1 MCTIPRIDA
10 IILLTVRQTAQVL
23 LTEILVQLLEKIM
36 LQQIASILGIEN
48 AENNSS
54 ALSYLNRVAS
64 KISQGIDSHHPALV
78 AVVEKAVDDVDRE
91 AAAAFSSIVSVAVA
105 EPQEKTLKIKSS
117 PKGSRIKV
125 AAVNGVRF
133 SFGPVWNESVKKAKG
148 IAVVPTNRSKLDHQ
162 AMMLGISSPE
172 SMSAQEVCRAI
183 AGKL

>member
-1 MCTIPRIDA
+1 M
-10 IILLTVRQTAQVL
+10 
-23 LTEILVQLLEKIM
+23 VQLLETIM

-54 ALSYLNRVAS
+54 ALSYLNRIAS
-64 KISQGIDSHHPALV
+64 KIPEGIDTHHPALS
-78 AVVEKAVDDVDRE
+78 AIIEKAIDDVEKE
-91 AAAAFSSIVSVAVA
+91 AAQAFSSIVSVVTT

-148 IAVVPTNRSKLDHQ
+148 IAVVDANRSKLDHQ

-172 SMSAQEVCRAI
+172 SMSAQDVCRAI